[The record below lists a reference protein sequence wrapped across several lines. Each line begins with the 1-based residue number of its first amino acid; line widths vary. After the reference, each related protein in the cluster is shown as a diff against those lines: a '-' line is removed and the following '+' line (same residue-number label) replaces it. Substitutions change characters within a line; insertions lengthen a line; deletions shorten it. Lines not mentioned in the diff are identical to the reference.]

1 MSRLWPV
8 PVRPVHTRQNVDVA
22 VDSLPMMLVSPV
34 WPDGARRVDPA
45 AIAALVDGPPVP
57 SAPSAVPAGR
67 PVPAP
72 PDRLAVAQTLASTT
86 PPLAAGTTGHVFA
99 TLAAVAAADVATARV
114 VEPHLDALTILAQ
127 AGVEVPAGST
137 WGVYAAEAPGL
148 RLDARGAD
156 GGDGDGTVV
165 LDGTKPWCSLAST
178 LSHALVTAHD
188 GDSRRL
194 VAVSLRQDGV
204 VPHDDVWVARGLP
217 DVPSGPVD
225 FIAVRATPVG
235 EPGWYLRRPGFA
247 WGGIGVAACWWG
259 GAVGLARVLRAHAAA
274 RPDSELLRAALGS
287 VVADLADAE
296 DALAGAARLIDG
308 PGTGSADWPLLA
320 QVVRSRVRRAVDAV
334 RTQVVR
340 AIGPG
345 PLTSDPA
352 VAARVAD
359 LELYV
364 LQDHGDRDLARIGRM
379 VLERG
384 GVAW

>member
-1 MSRLWPV
+1 ML
-8 PVRPVHTRQNVDVA
+8 
-22 VDSLPMMLVSPV
+22 DSLA
-34 WPDGARRVDPA
+34 WPDGARHVDTA
-45 AIAALVDGPPVP
+45 AITALVLGSGDPTAAD
-57 SAPSAVPAGR
+57 APTAGR
-67 PVPAP
+67 PVPP
-72 PDRLAVAQTLASTT
+72 PQHRLAVAQTLASNT
-86 PPLAAGTTGHVFA
+86 PPLVAGTAGQVFA
-99 TLAAVAAADVATARV
+99 TLAAVAAGDVATARV

-148 RLDARGAD
+148 RLEARDAAAD
-156 GGDGDGTVV
+156 TDAGTDTDAADSVV

-178 LSHALVTAHD
+178 LSHALVTAHV
-188 GDSRRL
+188 GEERRL
-194 VAVSLRQDGV
+194 VAVSLRQTGV

-225 FIAVRATPVG
+225 FTAVRASAVG

-274 RPDSELLRAALGS
+274 RPESELLRAALGS

-296 DALAGAARLIDG
+296 DALAGAARQIDDSA
-308 PGTGSADWPLLA
+308 GTTDDSAATDDATDWPLLA

-340 AIGPG
+340 SIGPG

-384 GVAW
+384 GVSW